1 MRTKDR
7 VSPAKA
13 ARLLGLHYNTV
24 YSYCRRAV
32 EGRPSKLVN
41 VSQNPV
47 SRYYEIDL
55 NEVNQLRAKRGG
67 GSIL

>member
-1 MRTKDR
+1 VRESGK

-24 YSYCRRAV
+24 YAYCRAAV
-32 EGRPSKLVN
+32 SGRPSRLVN

-47 SRYYEIDL
+47 SGYYQIDL
-55 NEVNQLRAKRGG
+55 HEVNSLRNRKR